1 MLTKKNSN
9 YIIKKEVTIM
19 NDNIATITTKECNI
33 CINNT
38 HLKFLINCSGSGE
51 NQEGIISLTNHMHLH
66 AELFT
71 CDKGEVKIEV
81 PNQTIN
87 LFPGDAV
94 IIPASVPHSRFN
106 LTDDTFLSVI
116 GIVWT
121 KISCKEAPDTYS
133 EISSFLSSKKPI
145 IIRNKPELCKA
156 LDKLVT
162 SINDDN
168 ELRLTL
174 MFANE
179 FIKLIDKKSTQNE
192 HKSKGDVSIKN
203 IDRLVKLDYIL
214 NTKFMTS
221 ISNKQIASELFIS
234 ERQLS
239 RLVCEHYGSTLHA
252 LIINKRI
259 ETAANLLE
267 KTNYSADSIAHLVGF
282 KSKTVFYS
290 DFYKVY
296 GITPNEYR
304 QKKTP

>member
-1 MLTKKNSN
+1 MEN
-9 YIIKKEVTIM
+9 
-19 NDNIATITTKECNI
+19 NITQISTRECNI
-33 CINNT
+33 CVNTT
-38 HLKFLINCSGSGE
+38 HLKYLISCASERNEIVSM
-51 NQEGIISLTNHMHLH
+51 TNHMHVH

-71 CDKGEVKIEV
+71 CDKGVLRLEI
-81 PNQTIN
+81 PSQTIF
-87 LFPGDAV
+87 LHPGDAC
-94 IIPASVPHSRFN
+94 IIPAGIPHSRFN
-106 LTDDTFLSVI
+106 DTDDTFFSVV
-116 GIVWT
+116 GIVCSKIT
-121 KISCKEAPDTYS
+121 CKDAVDTYEKISNYLC
-133 EISSFLSSKKPI
+133 SKQPI
-145 IIRNKPELCKA
+145 IIKSKPDLCKA

-162 SINDDN
+162 SINDNN
-168 ELRLTL
+168 ELQLT
-174 MFANE
+174 MSFTNE
-179 FIKLIDKKSTQNE
+179 FIKLVDNKSSQPIKTSN
-192 HKSKGDVSIKN
+192 GDISIKN

-221 ISNKQIASELFIS
+221 ISNKQIAAELFMS

>member
-1 MLTKKNSN
+1 MEN
-9 YIIKKEVTIM
+9 
-19 NDNIATITTKECNI
+19 NIAPITTKECNI

-38 HLKFLINCSGSGE
+38 HLKYLISCASETAES
-51 NQEGIISLTNHMHLH
+51 IISMTNHTHLH

-71 CDKGEVKIEV
+71 CDKGEVRIEI
-81 PNQTIN
+81 PSQTIR
-87 LFPGDAV
+87 LHPGDAV
-94 IIPASVPHSRFN
+94 IIPATMPHSRFN
-106 LTDDTFLSVI
+106 ETDDTFSSVV
-116 GIVWT
+116 GIVWS
-121 KISCKEAPDTYS
+121 KIPCKVDSDTYS
-133 EISSFLSSKKPI
+133 KISNYLSSKKPI
-145 IIRNKPELCKA
+145 VIRNKPELCKA

-162 SINDDN
+162 SFNENDELQLSLMFTN
-168 ELRLTL
+168 ELV
-174 MFANE
+174 
-179 FIKLIDKKSTQNE
+179 KLINKSSAQIA
-192 HKSKGDVSIKN
+192 HKTKGDVSIKN

-221 ISNKQIASELFIS
+221 ISNKKIAAELFIS